1 MSGPASLNSVTLSF
15 HSCAPFYVEWCSSF
29 PPSATVRTPEHHQ
42 LTTDG
47 QTICQVSG
55 SARPCFH
62 PDSTPQSQALTV
74 GRKGETSTGPEGN
87 LGNMILKNQ
96 IEGSEAAYRGGGTKF
111 SSVGS
116 LPEAQAWDEA
126 VLGKQVTPGTER
138 KGPVMDGCEN
148 SNCIPTLSC
157 SQLSTRE
164 QVSPV
169 LT

>member
-116 LPEAQAWDEA
+116 LPEAQAEGRGSP
-126 VLGKQVTPGTER
+126 GKAGDSRNRKEGTR
-138 KGPVMDGCEN
+138 HG
-148 SNCIPTLSC
+148 
-157 SQLSTRE
+157 QL
-164 QVSPV
+164 
-169 LT
+169 